1 MQKYK
6 TDSIG
11 NMMKLISQNEVYLP
25 AIQRKFV
32 WSYDQIEML
41 FDSIMRGYPIGTF
54 LFWSVVGATKDDYT
68 FYKFIHNYH
77 ERDNYLNEIAPKP
90 DLKDKIIGV
99 LDGQQRLSSM
109 YIALQGTYAYKKK
122 HYRVESDKAYP
133 PREMYLN
140 LFQSTKLEDGLIY
153 EFRFLEEEDG
163 EIIDENQSY
172 FRFKDEKLWFKVKE
186 VLTWGLD
193 PDLDKFY
200 DDLVE
205 NPSINTE
212 IVSSIKEMRQ
222 QIKKRLRVLH
232 NRLIRDDLINYFEL
246 EQQDLDKI
254 LDIFVRVNSGG
265 TPLSKSDLLFSTI
278 VARWEEA
285 RNEID
290 SLLKNINQKGDGF
303 SFDNDFIMR
312 ACLVLTDSQ
321 IVFTVKS
328 FKKANIEK
336 ITENWEQIK
345 SSIENMVD
353 LLVEFGINEKNLTSL
368 NATIPIAYYLL
379 KGGQI
384 NKRTKHELK
393 IYLIQSLLQKVY
405 GGQGDSVLTS
415 IRDAIRTKGH
425 ESYILRN
432 KDFEITDFVNNLE
445 LPGNKRF
452 KIDEEDIEDL
462 LETKKGPYTF
472 LILSLLYP
480 NLKYGLNKWHQ
491 DHIHPASSFT
501 NAKLKK
507 YGIPEEN
514 WKHWQLLKDQ
524 LPNLQIMEGSENESK
539 NKTPFNAWLHGKN
552 ADCIPNVRDIDKFLL
567 DNYIP
572 LETSL
577 EFEDFEN
584 FFEKRKGILRDE
596 IKKRVFLSQSSH

>member
-54 LFWSVVGATKDDYT
+54 LFWSVVGDTKDDYT

-122 HYRVESDKAYP
+122 HYRVESDRAYP
-133 PREMYLN
+133 QREMYLN
-140 LFQSTKLEDGLIY
+140 LFPSTKLEDGLVY
-153 EFRFLEEEDG
+153 EFKFLEEGNDD
-163 EIIDENQSY
+163 IIDQNQPY
-172 FRFKDEKLWFKVKE
+172 FRFKDEQLWFKVKE
-186 VLTWGLD
+186 VLAWGSD

-200 DDLVE
+200 DDLVD
-205 NPSINTE
+205 NPLINSE
-212 IVSSIKEMRQ
+212 IANSIKETKQKIKHTMR
-222 QIKKRLRVLH
+222 ILH
-232 NRLIRDDLINYFEL
+232 NRLIRDELINYYEL
-246 EQQDLDKI
+246 DEQDLDKI

-290 SLLKNINQKGDGF
+290 SLLKTINQKGEGF
-303 SFDNDFIMR
+303 NFDNDFIMR

-328 FKKANIEK
+328 FKKENIGK
-336 ITENWEQIK
+336 ITKNWEQIK
-345 SSIENMVD
+345 SSIKDMVD

-379 KGGQI
+379 KGGQL
-384 NKRTKHELK
+384 NKKTKHELK

-415 IRDAIRTKGH
+415 IRDAIRTKDDA
-425 ESYILRN
+425 SYILKN
-432 KDFEITDFVNNLE
+432 KNFEIKDFVNNLE

-480 NLKYGLNKWHQ
+480 NLKYGLNRWHQ

-501 NAKLKK
+501 DAKLKK
-507 YGIPEEN
+507 YGIPEEK
-514 WKHWQLLKDQ
+514 WEHWQLLKDQ

-539 NKTPFNAWLHGKN
+539 NKTPFNDWLHGKN
-552 ADCIPNVRDIDKFLL
+552 VDDKPNVNDIDKFIS
-567 DNYIP
+567 DNYLP
-572 LETSL
+572 TDTSL
-577 EFEDFEN
+577 EFEEFED
-584 FFEKRKGILRDE
+584 FFEERKTILKDE
-596 IKKRVFLSQSSH
+596 IKKNVFLSQ

>member
-11 NMMKLISQNEVYLP
+11 NIMKQISQNEIYLP

-54 LFWSVVGATKDDYT
+54 LFWSVLGDTKDDYT
-68 FYKFIHNYH
+68 FYKFIQNYH
-77 ERDNYLNEIAPKP
+77 ERDDYSNEIAPNP

-109 YIALQGTYAYKKK
+109 YLALQGTYAYKKK

-133 PREMYLN
+133 KREMYLN
-140 LFQSTKLEDGLIY
+140 LFPSTKLEDGLIY
-153 EFRFLEEEDG
+153 EFKFLEEG
-163 EIIDENQSY
+163 NTEIIDINQPY

-186 VLTWGLD
+186 VFKWSSD

-205 NPSINTE
+205 SPSINPE
-212 IVSSIKEMRQ
+212 IISLIKEMKQ
-222 QIKKRLRVLH
+222 KIKHTLRIIHKRIILE
-232 NRLIRDDLINYFEL
+232 DLINYYEL
-246 EQQDLDKI
+246 EHQDLDKI

-278 VARWEEA
+278 VARWEDA

-290 SLLKNINQKGDGF
+290 SLLKTINQKGDGF
-303 SFDNDFIMR
+303 NFDNDFIMR

-328 FKKANIEK
+328 FKKENIEK

-345 SSIENMVD
+345 SSIEKMTD
-353 LLVEFGINEKNLTSL
+353 LLVEFGINQKNLTSL
-368 NATIPIAYYLL
+368 NATIPIAYYIL
-379 KGGQI
+379 KEG
-384 NKRTKHELK
+384 NLSKKTKPELK
-393 IYLIQSLLQKVY
+393 IYLIQSLLQRVY
-405 GGQGDSVLTS
+405 GGQGDSVLAS
-415 IRDAIRTKGH
+415 MRDALRTKDQ
-425 ESYILRN
+425 ESYVLRN
-432 KDFEITDFVNNLE
+432 KSFEIADFVHNLD

-462 LETKKGPYTF
+462 LESKKGPYTF

-480 NLKYGLNKWHQ
+480 NLKYGLNRLHQ

-501 NAKLKK
+501 NAKLNKNK
-507 YGIPEEN
+507 ISEEK
-514 WKHWQLLKDQ
+514 WKHWQILKDQ

-539 NKTPFNAWLHGKN
+539 NKTPFDEWLHGEN
-552 ADCIPNVRDIDKFLL
+552 IDDIPNVSDINKFLA

-572 LETSL
+572 KETSL
-577 EFEDFEN
+577 EFKDFEM
-584 FFEKRKGILRDE
+584 FFEERKRILRDE
-596 IKKRVFLSQSSH
+596 IKKRVFLSR

>member
-77 ERDNYLNEIAPKP
+77 ERYNYLNEIAPKP

-122 HYRVESDKAYP
+122 HYRIESDRAYP
-133 PREMYLN
+133 QREMYLN
-140 LFQSTKLEDGLIY
+140 LFPSTKLEEGLIY
-153 EFRFLEEEDG
+153 EFKFLEDG
-163 EIIDENQSY
+163 DDEIIDINQPY
-172 FRFKDEKLWFKVKE
+172 FRFKDGKLWFKVKE
-186 VLTWGLD
+186 VFKWSSD

-205 NPSINTE
+205 NSSIKPD
-212 IVSSIKEMRQ
+212 IVASIKEMKQ
-222 QIKKRLRVLH
+222 KIKHTLRILHKRIILE
-232 NRLIRDDLINYFEL
+232 DLINFYEL
-246 EQQDLDKI
+246 DEQDLDKI

-278 VARWEEA
+278 VARWEKA
-285 RNEID
+285 RDEID

-303 SFDNDFIMR
+303 NFDNDFIMR
-312 ACLVLTDSQ
+312 TCLVLTDSQ

-328 FKKANIEK
+328 FKKENIEK

-345 SSIENMVD
+345 SSIEDMVD

-379 KGGQI
+379 KGGQVT
-384 NKRTKHELK
+384 KKTKHELK

-415 IRDAIRTKGH
+415 IRDAIRIRDNQ
-425 ESYILRN
+425 SYILRN
-432 KDFEITDFVNNLE
+432 KTFEITDFVKNLE

-480 NLKYGLNKWHQ
+480 NLKHKLNIFHQ

-501 NAKLKK
+501 NAKLQKN
-507 YGIPEEN
+507 GIPEEK
-514 WKHWQLLKDQ
+514 WKHWQLSKDQ

-539 NKTPFNAWLHGKN
+539 NKTPFNDWLHGKN
-552 ADCIPNVRDIDKFLL
+552 ADDIPNVGDIDKFLS

-577 EFEDFEN
+577 AFEDFEE
-584 FFEKRKGILRDE
+584 FFEKRKELLRNE
-596 IKKRVFLSQSSH
+596 IKNRVFLSSKY